1 MLNIIEK
8 LPLFLLATLREVQL
22 HFAKTVL
29 KDLGIKLI
37 PGTKLCTSCRMLIQK
52 KSKDVDEKEDV
63 EQKEDA
69 EQGDKENCAENGD
82 EYNQNNVSEERER
95 LNKTLNEMEI
105 SPLKLH
111 ALPHHSRHIEGKRK
125 LSQVKDKIENSV
137 ATVLSLYQNILHE
150 SRADDLGTDLHQK
163 AKDKLMSLIKEK
175 MAVANRDE

>member
-1 MLNIIEK
+1 MLTMRRMLNIIEK

-52 KSKDVDEKEDV
+52 KSKDEDEKEDV
-63 EQKEDA
+63 EQ
-69 EQGDKENCAENGD
+69 GDKENGD
-82 EYNQNNVSEERER
+82 EYNQNNVSEEREG
-95 LNKTLNEMEI
+95 LNKTINEMEI
-105 SPLKLH
+105 RDKTLKLH
-111 ALPHHSRHIEGKRK
+111 TLPHHSRHIEGKRK